1 MNTILLFII
10 MKIGIVASML
20 FWAALLYLLYL
31 LVGFCRLWWGT
42 EVDTAC
48 WGPYWRP
55 HRRKTSIAAVVL
67 LVSML
72 LPTTREAT
80 AMYVIPAVAQSSI
93 WDRIFGHGD
102 QNKLEEARR
111 WVHETVGD

>member
-1 MNTILLFII
+1 MNAILLFVI
-10 MKIGIVASML
+10 MKLGAISSLL
-20 FWAALLYLLYL
+20 FWGALFYLVYLLA
-31 LVGFCRLWWGT
+31 GFCRLWWDT

-48 WGPYWRP
+48 WGLYWRP
-55 HRRKTSIAAVVL
+55 HRRKTTIAAVVL

-93 WDRIFGHGD
+93 WDRIFGHVD

-111 WVHETVGD
+111 WVRETVGD